1 MKSIDSIERSA
12 YGKRKDLVFENEKI
26 KCNNIIKKK
35 KKKIQKRLTFIMLQK
50 KT

>member
-12 YGKRKDLVFENEKI
+12 YGKRKDLVIENEKI
-26 KCNNIIKKK
+26 KCNNIIKTKTKK
-35 KKKIQKRLTFIMLQK
+35 KRLTFIMLQK